1 MHEEIRKT
9 YYRKRADGSM
19 GYAEISSYS
28 YPDQDR
34 FLQACYF
41 FEADGY
47 YEYFEDAQD
56 AND

>member
-1 MHEEIRKT
+1 
-9 YYRKRADGSM
+9 M

-47 YEYFEDAQD
+47 YESFEDAQD